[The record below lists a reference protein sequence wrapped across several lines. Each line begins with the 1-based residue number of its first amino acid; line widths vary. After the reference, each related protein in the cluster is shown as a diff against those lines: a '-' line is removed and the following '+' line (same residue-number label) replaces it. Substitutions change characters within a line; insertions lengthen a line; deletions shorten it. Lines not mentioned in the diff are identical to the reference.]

1 MNENNNNNIEKKIN
15 ITNNNNNNNIN
26 NSSENNNNSKTL
38 EKNTKNEEEK
48 KNIIDD
54 KKNQIKEKIAYFINI
69 SKRDTN
75 YDEIIKTNPE
85 SLFTFITKERIDFWE
100 KNLFSQKKN
109 FSELQTSDILLT
121 EPNHPNQNIIKNDIA
136 RSRVRESILIPGF
149 SSILQSFITFYVKK
163 KNIPYKQGLN
173 EIISPFLLIHYKL
186 KENFPFN
193 KIYFFFEAFID
204 KFMTNYY
211 MNIENLIPLKE
222 SLSLFIIL
230 LKYHEPKIYNKLDNL
245 MIEPSMYATNW
256 IMTELSS
263 KLKIDILYVL
273 WDFIIEKNDP
283 LFFHFI
289 MVALLKFNKEIII
302 NCDDL
307 TLPILITNLNIFNI
321 DDLYTIILIA
331 QDMRTKTPFS
341 FRILANKLEIFRKN
355 SKNLAEKYCF
365 YEPEKI
371 TSMPMFP
378 LEIFYYT
385 YKKSEDEILCPDD
398 ECKVIK
404 NIEKNKFE
412 NEWETEI
419 EMIEDN
425 NKKKKKHEK
434 KKENLN
440 ENNENNNNEIHICE
454 HCDMKII
461 KNVNYIFL
469 DLRIL
474 EYGTFE
480 DEDEKTGFLPN
491 MIMVPQDELK
501 SDDFSEMITERFLED
516 RGKFHFV
523 LLTSMTNDFSH
534 FENEYYIEN
543 ISEEENKMR
552 KFYVQ
557 KKIEKE
563 LNEEVVQKLK
573 LKTQFKIKEYN
584 NFRLT
589 LKNMLKKNYPF
600 VSYVFGGF
608 NSVHTESF
616 KFNIQLLN
624 HEKKDCVYCQNKKL
638 LKNNDN
644 IKLSAINELWKHK
657 ERIKY
662 SNIENLIDDD
672 ENNVLFCNLKK
683 YKNQIFENEIQ
694 IIFCFLNKNSLI
706 KIYKFK
712 KKHEIKNKNNK
723 ENEINFLHKFNKIDD
738 EDEIDEKEPELILL
752 DEKNLNQI
760 SKITK
765 DKKNKNILTFEFNQ
779 IEIFEYYDK
788 HKKKKKKEKNENFII
803 EIDFLSENEAKK
815 IYNKLKKILN
825 ENNKKK

>member
-1 MNENNNNNIEKKIN
+1 MNENNNNNNIE
-15 ITNNNNNNNIN
+15 NNNNNIN
-26 NSSENNNNSKTL
+26 SSENNNIDL
-38 EKNTKNEEEK
+38 K
-48 KNIIDD
+48 KQ
-54 KKNQIKEKIAYFINI
+54 QIKEKISFYINI
-69 SKRDTN
+69 SKKDTN
-75 YDEIIKTNPE
+75 YDETLKTNPE
-85 SLFTFITKERIDFWE
+85 SLFTFITNERIDFWE
-100 KNLFSQKKN
+100 KNLFSEKKN
-109 FSELQTSDILLT
+109 FSDLQNSDILST
-121 EPNHPNQNIIKNDIA
+121 EPNHPNQKIIKNDVA

-149 SSILQSFITFYVKK
+149 SSILNSFITFYVKSK
-163 KNIPYKQGLN
+163 KIPYKQGLN
-173 EIISPFLLIHYKL
+173 EIISPFLLIQYKL

-193 KIYFFFEAFID
+193 KTYFFIEAFID

-211 MNIENLIPLKE
+211 KNIENLIPLKE
-222 SLSLFIIL
+222 SLSLFTIL

-256 IMTELSS
+256 IMTEFSS
-263 KLKIDILYVL
+263 KLKIDVLYVL
-273 WDFIIEKNDP
+273 WDFIIREKNDP
-283 LFFHFI
+283 LFLHFI

-302 NCDDL
+302 NCDDVS
-307 TLPILITNLNIFNI
+307 LPILITNLNIFNI

-331 QDMRTKTPFS
+331 QDMRNKTPFS
-341 FRILANKLEIFRKN
+341 FRILANKLEIFKKN
-355 SKNLAEKYCF
+355 SKKLVEKYCF

-404 NIEKNKFE
+404 NLIKNKFE
-412 NEWETEI
+412 NEWVNEFEI
-419 EMIEDN
+419 IEDDD
-425 NKKKKKHEK
+425 NKKKYEKNKKTKEK
-434 KKENLN
+434 INNNDDFN
-440 ENNENNNNEIHICE
+440 ENHVCE

-474 EYGTFE
+474 EFE

-552 KFYVQ
+552 KFFVQ

-608 NSVHTESF
+608 NSIHTESF
-616 KFNIQLLN
+616 RYNIQLLN
-624 HEKKDCVYCQNKKL
+624 HEKKDCIYCQNKK
-638 LKNNDN
+638 NNEN
-644 IKLSAINELWKHK
+644 IKNLSAINELWKHK

-662 SNIENLIDDD
+662 SNIKNLISDD
-672 ENNVLFCNLKK
+672 ENDVLFCNLKK
-683 YKNQIFENEIQ
+683 YKNQFFENEKIE
-694 IIFCFLNKNSLI
+694 ILFCFLVKNSLI
-706 KIYKFK
+706 KIYKFNKIK
-712 KKHEIKNKNNK
+712 KYEIKNKNIKESNINILNK
-723 ENEINFLHKFNKIDD
+723 YNKIDD

-760 SKITK
+760 SKISIE
-765 DKKNKNILTFEFNQ
+765 KNILTFEFKN

-788 HKKKKKKEKNENFII
+788 HKKKKKKEKIEFYII
-803 EIDFLSENEAKK
+803 EFDFFSEIETKK
-815 IYNKLKKILN
+815 LFKKLNKILN
-825 ENNKKK
+825 ENNNKKK